1 MESCIGGARVDS
13 TLEVAALV
21 LMLGGVLV
29 TSPDG
34 YLNFGDGRGEGS
46 GISEDE

>member
-1 MESCIGGARVDS
+1 MGLYIGGARVDS
-13 TLEVAALV
+13 ALEVATLV

-46 GISEDE
+46 GISEEE

>member
-1 MESCIGGARVDS
+1 MDS
-13 TLEVAALV
+13 VLEVATLV
-21 LMLGGVLV
+21 LMLGGVFV

-34 YLNFGDGRGEGS
+34 YLNIGDGRGEGS